1 MLSVIT
7 DSRHVSHETL
17 ELIRKAL
24 AGLRFGEVVI
34 AVHDGEVVQI
44 ARTEKV
50 RPGKDKPPPRSVP

>member
-1 MLSVIT
+1 MST
-7 DSRHVSHETL
+7 ETY

-24 AGLRFGEVVI
+24 AGLRYGEIVI

-50 RPGKDKPPPRSVP
+50 RPGKDKPTPRP

>member
-1 MLSVIT
+1 
-7 DSRHVSHETL
+7 VSHDTI

-24 AGLRFGEVVI
+24 AGLRFGEIVI

-50 RPGKDKPPPRSVP
+50 RLGKDKPTTR